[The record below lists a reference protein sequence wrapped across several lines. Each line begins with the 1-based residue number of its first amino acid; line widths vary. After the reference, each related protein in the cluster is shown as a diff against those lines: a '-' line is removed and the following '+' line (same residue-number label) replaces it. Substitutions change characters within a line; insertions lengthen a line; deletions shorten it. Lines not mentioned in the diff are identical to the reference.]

1 MNKEQLDTIIS
12 KIDSTPGQIRGF
24 VVEDIKKYIK
34 EKEGLGG
41 LEKFLN
47 HLEAIGFPADKI
59 ACSSKEWINF
69 AAVAVFV
76 SICKDFFH
84 WTEDDIYSM
93 GKSSPQIP
101 APLKIFVSLAMDP
114 KKLFKTLPVY
124 WDSIFDFGIIEPI
137 EFEEQLQHVKI
148 AIKKFDTVNK
158 DFTIFFKGYL
168 VGVVKLIVKAKKITI
183 EDASTKKEEGSLEY
197 VFYWQK

>member
-1 MNKEQLDTIIS
+1 MNKEQLDIIVS
-12 KIDSTPGQIRGF
+12 KIDSTPGHIRGF

-47 HLEAIGFPADKI
+47 HLEVVGFPIDKI
-59 ACSSKEWINF
+59 GCTSKDWVNF
-69 AAVAVFV
+69 AAVATLISV
-76 SICKDFFH
+76 CKDFFH
-84 WTEDDIYSM
+84 WTEDNIYTM
-93 GKSSPQIP
+93 GKSSPQLP
-101 APLKIFVSLAMDP
+101 TPLKIFVTLAMDP

-124 WDSIFDFGIIEPI
+124 WDSIFDFGILDPI

-158 DFTIFFKGYL
+158 DFTIFLKGYL
-168 VGVVKLIVKAKKITI
+168 VGVVMLIVKAKKITI
-183 EDASTKKEEGSLEY
+183 EDASKKREEGSLEY
-197 VFYWQK
+197 VLYWQK